1 MAKAD
6 LKKRRNLGFCLE
18 YYLANK
24 CLLSTKKRPSLFFV
38 KLDVKH
44 AMGIN
49 FQLEHS
55 HVSKVNKRRTFRDV
69 KIHVRRSTAVIL
81 EHAINLSKK
90 GCMVWYYKVLTSY
103 HAAFEFTSISYFWH
117 PWLIYGP
124 IFKRT
129 EKFSRWFIFKTFPT
143 KSYSPCGTLMYQS

>member
-1 MAKAD
+1 MQFYGKSWSE
-6 LKKRRNLGFCLE
+6 KKEEHRILFRI
-18 YYLANK
+18 
-24 CLLSTKKRPSLFFV
+24 LSGKQVSAFNSKESFSFFV

-90 GCMVWYYKVLTSY
+90 GCMVLQSTNVISCCFRIYVNIIFLTSL
-103 HAAFEFTSISYFWH
+103 INLWPYF
-117 PWLIYGP
+117 
-124 IFKRT
+124 
-129 EKFSRWFIFKTFPT
+129 
-143 KSYSPCGTLMYQS
+143 